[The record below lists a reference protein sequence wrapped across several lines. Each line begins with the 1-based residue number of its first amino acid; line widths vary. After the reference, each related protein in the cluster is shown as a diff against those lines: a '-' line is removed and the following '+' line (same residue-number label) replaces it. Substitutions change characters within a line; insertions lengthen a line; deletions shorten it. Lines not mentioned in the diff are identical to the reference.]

1 MTNADVMRYMIH
13 HQQQIRKGIADP
25 SEETRAIW
33 RVEDAKQQFLLKYYE
48 HEEAATRAKAEAEAA
63 EDYTFSITSEVK
75 VK

>member
-13 HQQQIRKGIADP
+13 HQQQIRKGITDP

-48 HEEAATRAKAEAEAA
+48 QEEAAAKAKAEAAA
-63 EDYTFSITSEVK
+63 EEDYTFTITSEVK
-75 VK
+75 LK

>member
-13 HQQQIRKGIADP
+13 HQQQIRKGIAYP

-48 HEEAATRAKAEAEAA
+48 QEEAAAKAKAEAAA
-63 EDYTFSITSEVK
+63 EEDYNFTITSEVK
-75 VK
+75 LK

>member
-48 HEEAATRAKAEAEAA
+48 QEEAAARAKAGAEAE

>member
-1 MTNADVMRYMIH
+1 MTNADIMRYMIH

-25 SEETRAIW
+25 SDETRAIW

-48 HEEAATRAKAEAEAA
+48 QEEAAAKAKAEAE

-75 VK
+75 LK

>member
-1 MTNADVMRYMIH
+1 MTNTDVMRFMIH
-13 HQQQIRKGIADP
+13 HQQQIRKGIVNP

-48 HEEAATRAKAEAEAA
+48 QEEAAAKAKAEPAAE

-75 VK
+75 LK

>member
-25 SEETRAIW
+25 SEETQAIW

-48 HEEAATRAKAEAEAA
+48 QEEVAAKAKAEAEAG

>member
-25 SEETRAIW
+25 SEATQAIW

-48 HEEAATRAKAEAEAA
+48 QEEAAARAKAEAAA
-63 EDYTFSITSEVK
+63 EEDYTFTITSEVK
-75 VK
+75 LK

>member
-1 MTNADVMRYMIH
+1 MTNADIMRYMIH

-48 HEEAATRAKAEAEAA
+48 QEEAAARAKAEAAA
-63 EDYTFSITSEVK
+63 EEDYNFTITSEVK